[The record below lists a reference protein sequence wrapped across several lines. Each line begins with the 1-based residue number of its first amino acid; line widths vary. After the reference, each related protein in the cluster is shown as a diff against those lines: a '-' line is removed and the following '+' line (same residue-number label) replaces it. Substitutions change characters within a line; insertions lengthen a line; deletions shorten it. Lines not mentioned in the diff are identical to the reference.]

1 MAMGI
6 HRTSIFRR
14 LASAFALVLLGIPVG
29 CLARE
34 KRPSATTKAV
44 GLVTAVDSAHLSIL
58 VGEQDVTLTT
68 QEDFTEKVGPGAR
81 VTAWYSSKSGVNTL
95 DWLEYP
101 RETFALPPEQL
112 RSQVRK
118 VIILPNSQVPDADR
132 LFEQIAKYV
141 ESNFGW
147 YVAPRAL
154 AEEVRDRTLKVSSRS
169 VDASRS
175 PSALDSIDPET
186 GEFDIGRYTEGK
198 VEPKERGQA
207 EARPRA
213 AAGATSSAARPAS
226 TLDAID
232 PATGEFDMAR
242 YLQAPT
248 QTRAGARSAP
258 ASPGPGP
265 APGSLIPTVAAE
277 THVDA
282 VLEADV
288 VEVQAPLH
296 RLVAS
301 WDGVEEPIAGK
312 GSETIAKLFV
322 LPVRGV
328 VPASTLVLKLW
339 DSRGN
344 LMWSNR
350 SGFAVLAVKEGMGNK
365 LRERPLPEVL
375 RNTAGVDR
383 WLATVFASWAST
395 PEPDAGATVR

>member
-1 MAMGI
+1 
-6 HRTSIFRR
+6 
-14 LASAFALVLLGIPVG
+14 
-29 CLARE
+29 
-34 KRPSATTKAV
+34 
-44 GLVTAVDSAHLSIL
+44 
-58 VGEQDVTLTT
+58 
-68 QEDFTEKVGPGAR
+68 
-81 VTAWYSSKSGVNTL
+81 
-95 DWLEYP
+95 
-101 RETFALPPEQL
+101 
-112 RSQVRK
+112 
-118 VIILPNSQVPDADR
+118 
-132 LFEQIAKYV
+132 
-141 ESNFGW
+141 
-147 YVAPRAL
+147 
-154 AEEVRDRTLKVSSRS
+154 
-169 VDASRS
+169 
-175 PSALDSIDPET
+175 
-186 GEFDIGRYTEGK
+186 

-312 GSETIAKLFV
+312 GSETIAKLVVRPATLRYETSLNFHI
-322 LPVRGV
+322 LP
-328 VPASTLVLKLW
+328 
-339 DSRGN
+339 SRICWFQNPWCKKG
-344 LMWSNR
+344 
-350 SGFAVLAVKEGMGNK
+350 
-365 LRERPLPEVL
+365 LR
-375 RNTAGVDR
+375 
-383 WLATVFASWAST
+383 SWARAKTVGLSSIRQRRT
-395 PEPDAGATVR
+395 PC